1 MIVDVATL
9 ERLGFNDKKAKLYL
23 TILAG
28 GGTAA
33 ELASRAKLKRS
44 TVYDYLDELIQ
55 DRLVSLSIRQARRFF
70 VPESPDNLTNLFQR
84 RLDAV
89 SAMLPAL
96 QSLFSSGS
104 GTIPHVRYYEGIDG
118 VRKIHD
124 ELLSTASGEYFYF
137 GSMRSFA
144 NILGQEYL
152 SNFTTQ
158 RIRRKI
164 RSNGIRMKN
173 QETNEPDSLGTE
185 ENLRRVH
192 YLPEDLVN
200 CSASI
205 TIFSGKTCVISAEGK
220 IYGFIIEEQNLYL
233 LLKTIWDF
241 VWNNTHE

>member
-1 MIVDVATL
+1 MIVDVASL
-9 ERLGFNDKKAKLYL
+9 ARLGFNDKKARLYL

-44 TVYDYLDELIQ
+44 TVYDYLEELIQ
-55 DRLVSLSIRQARRFF
+55 DRLVSQSIRKSRRFF
-70 VPESPDNLTNLFQR
+70 VSESPDNLTNLFQR
-84 RLDAV
+84 RLDSV
-89 SAMLPAL
+89 KAMLPGL
-96 QSLFSSGS
+96 QSLFASGS

-124 ELLSTASGEYFYF
+124 ELLSKPGGEYFYF
-137 GSMRSFA
+137 GSMRSFVD
-144 NILGQEYL
+144 ILGQEYL
-152 SNFTTQ
+152 SNFTSQ
-158 RIRRKI
+158 RLRRKI

-192 YLPEDLVN
+192 YLPVDMVN
-200 CSASI
+200 CPASI
-205 TIFSGKTCVISAEGK
+205 TIFNGKISVISAEKK
-220 IYGFIIEEQNLYL
+220 IYGFIIEEQNLYM

-241 VWNNTHE
+241 VWENTHE

>member
-1 MIVDVATL
+1 MLADVATL
-9 ERLGFNDKKAKLYL
+9 ERLGFNDKKARLYL
-23 TILAG
+23 TILEG

-44 TVYDYLDELIQ
+44 TVYDYLEELIQ
-55 DRLVSLSIRQARRFF
+55 DRLISQSVRQSRRFF
-70 VPESPDNLTNLFQR
+70 VPESPENLTNLFQR
-84 RLDAV
+84 RLDA
-89 SAMLPAL
+89 AGALLPSL

-124 ELLSTASGEYFYF
+124 ELLADSGGEYYYF

-144 NILGQEYL
+144 NILGQQYL
-152 SNFTTQ
+152 SNFTSQ

-164 RSNGIRMKN
+164 RSNGIRMRN

-192 YLPEDLVN
+192 YLPGDLEK

-205 TIFSGKTCVISAEGK
+205 TIFNGKIVVISAEK
-220 IYGFIIEEQNLYL
+220 TIYGFIIEERNLYM
-233 LLKTIWDF
+233 LLKQVWDF
-241 VWNNTHE
+241 VWKNTHE